1 MSDIGMRVLDFF
13 YPNLCDCCKVKIP
26 YGAWVC
32 ENCREELAKLECP
45 PRAWEQSQHA
55 DTPFPWDGFLALY
68 AYRDAAKRGIL
79 SLKQG
84 HKGFLNAA
92 ADALA
97 ERIAAE
103 YNTAEIDCIT
113 FVPVTVLRRSLQGY
127 SHCELLAD
135 ALGKRLSVRVEKH
148 LLTERNGKIRQHQ
161 LSAEERKQYTDRFA
175 HTGKNLADKTILLC
189 DDIVTTG
196 TTLAECT
203 RLLKE
208 CGAKRVYT
216 AVCCAS
222 IRTEKTE
229 PTT

>member
-1 MSDIGMRVLDFF
+1 MIDIRMHLFDFF

-32 ENCREELAKLECP
+32 DKCREELAKLELP
-45 PRAWEQSQHA
+45 PRAWEQNQHA

-68 AYRDAAKRGIL
+68 PYRDAAKQGIL

-92 ADALA
+92 ADTLA
-97 ERIAAE
+97 KRVAE
-103 YNTAEIDCIT
+103 VYDTKEIDCIS
-113 FVPVTVLRRSLQGY
+113 FVPVTKLRRSLQGY

-135 ALGKRLSVRVEKH
+135 ALSRRLSIPVEKH
-148 LLTERNGKIRQHQ
+148 LLTEQNGRIRQHQ

-175 HTGKNLADKTILLC
+175 HTGKDLADKTILLC

-196 TTLAECT
+196 ITLAECT
-203 RLLKE
+203 KLLKE

-229 PTT
+229 PTR